1 MISVPCLSVPNLIDW
16 YLSLIVRNPSFRW
29 WFSLWSFVVPL
40 QCSFLCLLDVPVLDC
55 VVSISLLIHFLSLI
69 VGCPC
74 LCLFG
79 LSVIARCPFL
89 FDLFV
94 FLTLIVRDQSVPC
107 HFLSFSMYL
116 SLCSLSGSVPLCFL
130 DRCHPLRLLGVSLL
144 DRSVSHSLTIW
155 HSSL

>member
-1 MISVPCLSVPNLIDW
+1 MISVPCLSVPNLTDW

-94 FLTLIVRDQSVPC
+94 FLTLIVRDRSVSC
-107 HFLSFSMYL
+107 HSLPFFDVFLSVLFRCPSHSVFSI
-116 SLCSLSGSVPLCFL
+116 GVPLCDCLLSLFL
-130 DRCHPLRLLGVSLL
+130 IVRRPVL
-144 DRSVSHSLTIW
+144 
-155 HSSL
+155 